1 MRDQVLIGLDCAKCK
16 IDNIIVFSSTMEK
29 HGHHLP
35 DMFEHLGAHGL
46 KWHLGASM
54 YLGHMIY
61 LGGLG
66 VQKVKVDAISK
77 VQKLTNVS
85 QLGAFLRLTNYY
97 KRFVK
102 GLNQIAK
109 PLI

>member
-1 MRDQVLIGLDCAKCK
+1 
-16 IDNIIVFSSTMEK
+16 
-29 HGHHLP
+29 
-35 DMFEHLGAHGL
+35 
-46 KWHLGASM
+46 
-54 YLGHMIY
+54 MIY